1 MCNLSEG
8 VFQRGVDK
16 GREEGREEER
26 ARFLVTAAS
35 LVRDGVLALREA
47 ADRFGFSES
56 ELRSAL

>member
-16 GREEGREEER
+16 GREEGR

-35 LVRDGVLALREA
+35 LVRDGVLALRDA